1 LEQKTLK
8 HFGTSRLKAG
18 ADEVLFVPLGGVGE
32 IGMNLYCYG
41 HNGRW
46 LVVDFGVTFA
56 DHNAPGIDVIT
67 ADIRF
72 LEANAELID
81 GIVLTHSHED
91 HLGALPYLWDI
102 LKVPV
107 YASPF
112 AHAMARTK
120 MEENQGEEAIPS
132 LVKVKIGEDFKA
144 GSFDL
149 RLVPMTH
156 SIAEACALL
165 IKTSAGNIFHTG
177 DWKNDPDPLIGDPIN
192 AETLRQI
199 GQDDLLALVGDST
212 NAMEPGHSGSEAN
225 AAKGLLEAVAGCKNR
240 VAVTMFATNVARMQ
254 SAFRAA
260 AAAGRHVGVAGRSI
274 KRVLACAQ
282 EAGYLT
288 DRPIFVDED
297 RINELPRD
305 KVLLLCTGSQGEG
318 RAAMARIAQGKHPS
332 IALSPGDSVI
342 FSSKT
347 IPGNEKEVARI
358 ENMLAERDIEI
369 IEDIQTKVHV
379 TGHPR
384 QDELKWLYGLMKPKT
399 LVPMHGE
406 LRHLK
411 AHARLAKAEGVAH
424 TPIAVN
430 GQVLRL
436 ARDSEPQII
445 GEVTHGR
452 WGVDGDRL
460 LDVDGQVFRER
471 KRMMHKGLCHI
482 SLVMSDAGALK
493 SDPRVLTLGLLDGEV
508 DDPEILTDAEDFA
521 WDTLERL
528 PKTARQ
534 DDQQV
539 KGVMIKTMK
548 RFFNDVLGRKPL
560 IEVTIHRVGK

>member
-1 LEQKTLK
+1 METKQLK

-41 HNGRW
+41 HKGRW

-56 DHNAPGIDVIT
+56 DHHAPGIDVIT

-72 LEANAELID
+72 LEANADRID

-107 YASPF
+107 YATPF

-120 MEENQGEEAIPS
+120 MEENQGEEGVPS
-132 LVKVKIGEDFKA
+132 LVKVEINEDFKA
-144 GSFDL
+144 GDFDL

-165 IKTSAGNIFHTG
+165 IRTDIGNIFHTG
-177 DWKNDPDPLIGDPIN
+177 DWKNDPEPLISDPIDEE
-192 AETLRQI
+192 ALRKI
-199 GQDDLLALVGDST
+199 GQDDLLAVVGDST
-212 NAMEPGHSGSEAN
+212 NAMEPGHSGSEAT
-225 AAKGLLEAVAGCKNR
+225 AAKGLMEAVAACDNR

-260 AAAGRHVGVAGRSI
+260 AASGRHVAVAGRSI

-297 RINELPRD
+297 KVNELPRN
-305 KVLLLCTGSQGEG
+305 KVLLVCTGSQGEG

-332 IALSPGDSVI
+332 ISLSAGDSVI

-384 QDELKWLYGLMKPKT
+384 QEELKWLYGLMQPKIV
-399 LVPMHGE
+399 VPMHGE

-411 AHARLAKAEGVAH
+411 SHARLAKASGAQHAPVA
-424 TPIAVN
+424 VD

-436 ARDSEPQII
+436 TRDGEPEII

-460 LDVDGQVFRER
+460 LDTDGLVFRER
-471 KRMMHKGLCHI
+471 KRMMHKGLCHV
-482 SLVMSDAGALK
+482 SMVMSDGGAIK
-493 SDPRVLTLGLLDGEV
+493 SDPKIMALGLLDDEV
-508 DDPEILTDAEDFA
+508 DDPEIITEAEDYA
-521 WDTLERL
+521 WDAIDRL
-528 PKTARQ
+528 PKSSRQ

-539 KGVMIKTMK
+539 TGVLIKAMK
-548 RFFNDVLGRKPL
+548 RFFNDAIGRKPL